1 MQSGSA
7 LPTVTDV
14 GVVVTLVAWLATE
27 WRRSLHRRPEAARV
41 PGGQR
46 GLLGGPVALATLV
59 ALGARRVV
67 PAADLPAAAIVTWLG
82 LALAWAGL
90 ALRWWS
96 FAALG
101 DYFTFDLAA
110 TTDQPVIA
118 QGPYRLVR
126 HPSYLGIIAVVV
138 GLALADA
145 NAAGVAGAAVIAGAG
160 AVLRIRVEERLLLAV
175 LGARYAQYARGRA
188 RLVPGIW

>member
-14 GVVVTLVAWLATE
+14 GVGVTLVVWLVAE
-27 WRRSLHRRPEAARV
+27 WRRSRHRRPEATQV
-41 PGGQR
+41 PGGRR
-46 GLLGGPVALATLV
+46 GLLAGPVALATLV
-59 ALGARRVV
+59 ALRARGVV
-67 PAADLPAAAIVTWLG
+67 PAADLPAAAFVAWLG

-96 FAALG
+96 FATLG

-110 TTDQPVIA
+110 TPDQPVIA
-118 QGPYRLVR
+118 HGPYHLVR
-126 HPSYLGIIAVVV
+126 HPSYLGIIIVVV

-145 NAAGVAGAAVIAGAG
+145 NAAGVASAAAIAVTG
-160 AVLRIRVEERLLLAV
+160 AVLRIRVEERLLLSV
-175 LGARYAQYARGRA
+175 LGARYAQYACGRA